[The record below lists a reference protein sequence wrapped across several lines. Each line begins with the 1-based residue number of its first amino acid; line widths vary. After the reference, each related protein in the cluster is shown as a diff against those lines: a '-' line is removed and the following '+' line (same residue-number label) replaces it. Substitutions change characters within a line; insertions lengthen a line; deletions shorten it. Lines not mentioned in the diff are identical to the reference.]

1 MSITDA
7 RKFVGTSFGISIS
20 ASDLPEDAFL
30 ASDEYVNRLTF
41 QEASHILR
49 EGGRLILGHRWKP
62 GGIMH
67 HLASKARDLRMW
79 SGSAAATPAHNEP
92 ASIIN
97 VIAWPDTPP
106 PDQDGTAKRL
116 LDQRVL
122 EIQSVGVE
130 GIDVNGVD
138 PESDFGVFC
147 RTRALTGMRKKITEL
162 ADVRICLGGGAN
174 KPKRRLSGVLEEAI
188 LTIAAEKPLYISSAI
203 GGVSRIICDA
213 MLRRRLS
220 DSDKSHFV
228 TPAPARAAME
238 AYKSQFPFPREEGPC
253 GISEGTTGDWNALEY
268 LRSVDLKR
276 LAEIAHLNIDEY
288 INLLTTA
295 DLNRAMTMVALGV
308 KSLRDG
314 VRR

>member
-1 MSITDA
+1 MDLTDS
-7 RKFVGTSFGISIS
+7 RKFVGTSFGITIS
-20 ASDLPEDAFL
+20 ASDLSADASPTTED
-30 ASDEYVNRLTF
+30 YINRLTF
-41 QEASHILR
+41 QEASHVLR
-49 EGGRLILGHRWKP
+49 EGGRLVLGHRWKL

-67 HLASKARDLRMW
+67 HLASKARDLRLW
-79 SGSAAATPAHNEP
+79 RGPAANVSQEP
-92 ASIIN
+92 ASITN

-106 PDQDGTAKRL
+106 TDQDGTARRL
-116 LDQRVL
+116 LDQGIL

-130 GIDVNGVD
+130 GIDLNGVD
-138 PESDFGVFC
+138 PDSDLGVFC

-162 ADVRICLGGGAN
+162 ADVRICLGGGSN

-188 LTIAAEKPLYISSAI
+188 LTIQAEKPLYISSAI
-203 GGVSRIICDA
+203 GGISRVICEA
-213 MLRRRLS
+213 ILRRRLS
-220 DSDKSHFV
+220 ESDRSHFA
-228 TPAPARAAME
+228 TPAPARAAMQMYRSE
-238 AYKSQFPFPREEGPC
+238 YPFPPEEGPC
-253 GISEGTTGDWNALEY
+253 TIDDGATDGWNALEY